1 MTKLIIFD
9 CDGTLVDSQHV
20 ITEAMN
26 RAFATHD
33 LAPMPREMVRRVVG
47 LSLVQAVAMLLPEVD
62 RARHVT
68 IAEDYK
74 NAFQQLRQDPKL
86 HEPLFSG
93 ADETLR
99 RLAKD
104 GHVIGMATGKSR
116 RGVNSVLDLHGWHG
130 MFDTIQT
137 ADDGPG
143 KPHPH
148 MVEQAITETGASA
161 ADTIMIGDTTF
172 DMEMARAAGVQAI
185 GVDWGY
191 HASEELI
198 DSGAKIVVKDFA
210 QLSKVLK

>member
-9 CDGTLVDSQHV
+9 CDGTLVDSQHI

-26 RAFATHD
+26 RAFSVHN
-33 LAPMPREMVRRVVG
+33 LEPMPREMVRRVVG
-47 LSLVQAVAMLLPEVD
+47 LSLVQAVAMLLPEAD
-62 RARHVT
+62 EMSHVK

-74 NAFQQLRQDPKL
+74 NAFQQLRQDPAH
-86 HEPLFSG
+86 HEPLFPG

-99 RLAKD
+99 SLVEE
-104 GHVIGMATGKSR
+104 GHLVGMATGKSR
-116 RGVNSVLDLHGWHG
+116 RGVRSVVELHGWHG

-148 MVEQAITETGASA
+148 MVEQAIAETGAVA

-172 DMEMARAAGVQAI
+172 DMEMARSAGVQAI

-191 HASEELI
+191 HASKELI

-210 QLSKVLK
+210 QLSNALK

>member
-1 MTKLIIFD
+1 MRKLFIFD
-9 CDGTLVDSQHV
+9 CDGTLVDSQYV

-26 RAFATHD
+26 RAFAIHN

-47 LSLVQAVAMLLPEVD
+47 LSLVQAVAMLLPD
-62 RARHVT
+62 ADAASHVK

-74 NAFQQLRQDPKL
+74 NAFQQLRKDPDL
-86 HEPLFSG
+86 HEPLFPG

-99 RLAKD
+99 GLAQD
-104 GHVIGMATGKSR
+104 GHFIGMATGKSR
-116 RGVNSVLDLHGWHG
+116 RGVNSVVELHGWHG

-143 KPHPH
+143 KPHPY
-148 MVEQAITETGASA
+148 MVEQALAETGAAA
-161 ADTIMIGDTTF
+161 ADTVMIGDTTF
-172 DMEMARAAGVQAI
+172 DMEMARSAGVQAI

-210 QLSKVLK
+210 QLSNALK

>member
-20 ITEAMN
+20 ITEAMS
-26 RAFATHD
+26 RAFAAHD
-33 LAPMPREMVRRVVG
+33 LAPLPREMVRRVVG
-47 LSLVQAVAMLLPEVD
+47 LSLVQAVAMLLPAADE
-62 RARHVT
+62 ATHVKV
-68 IAEDYK
+68 AEDYK
-74 NAFQQLRQDPKL
+74 NAFQQLRQDPDL
-86 HEPLFSG
+86 HEPLFPG

-99 RLAKD
+99 SLAQD
-104 GHVIGMATGKSR
+104 GHFIGMATGKSR
-116 RGVNSVLDLHGWHG
+116 RGVNSVVELHGWHG

-148 MVEQAITETGASA
+148 MVEQAIAETGATI

-172 DMEMARAAGVQAI
+172 DMEMARSAGVAAI
-185 GVDWGY
+185 GVNWGY
-191 HASEELI
+191 HAPEELI

-210 QLSKVLK
+210 QLSNALK

>member
-26 RAFATHD
+26 RAFAAHD
-33 LAPMPREMVRRVVG
+33 LAPLPREMVRRVVG
-47 LSLVQAVAMLLPEVD
+47 LSLVQAVAMLLPETD
-62 RARHVT
+62 EATHVKV
-68 IAEDYK
+68 AEDYK
-74 NAFQQLRQDPKL
+74 NAFQQLRQDPDL
-86 HEPLFSG
+86 HEPLFPG

-99 RLAKD
+99 SLAQD
-104 GHVIGMATGKSR
+104 GHLIGMATGKSR
-116 RGVNSVLDLHGWHG
+116 RGVNSVVELHGWHG

-148 MVEQAITETGASA
+148 MVEQAIAETGATI

-172 DMEMARAAGVQAI
+172 DMEMARSAGVAAI
-185 GVDWGY
+185 GVNWGY
-191 HASEELI
+191 HAPEELI

-210 QLSKVLK
+210 QLSNALK